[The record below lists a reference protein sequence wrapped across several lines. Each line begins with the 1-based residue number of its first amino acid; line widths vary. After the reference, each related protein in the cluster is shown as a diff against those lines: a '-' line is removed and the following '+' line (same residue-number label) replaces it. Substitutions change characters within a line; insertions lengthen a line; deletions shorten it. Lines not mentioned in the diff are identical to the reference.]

1 MGTPARAR
9 RGGGPRGSV
18 PLTPTGEDEP
28 GAGAGDALAP
38 GVAGALRE
46 AYRSEWARVVATLI
60 RVTGDWDVAE
70 EAASGAFERAA
81 TTWARDGVPRNA
93 GAWLTTAARNL
104 ALDRLRRRGV
114 EAEKVREWMA
124 MEEFSGRAD
133 GPRDPADVVADD
145 QPAWDDRLR
154 LVFTCA
160 HPALAMDARVA
171 LTLRT
176 VGGLDTGEIA
186 RAFHV
191 PEATMAQR
199 IVRAK
204 RRIRNTG
211 IPYRVPTADLLP
223 ERLGGVLAVLYLV
236 ANEGYLASHGDELQ
250 RLDLTAEAIRL
261 TRMVVALLPDA
272 DEARALLALVLLQ
285 HARSAA
291 RVDADGELVPLPEQD
306 RSTWDA
312 DELAVGLE
320 LLAHAGGPD
329 RADSPG
335 PYRLQAE
342 IQAVHARARTAD
354 DTDWPAIVDRYDALA
369 GFADS
374 PFVALNRAIARGM
387 AFGPEQ
393 GLDDLALLE
402 ASGRLDGYHLL
413 PAAQADLLRR
423 LGRTEAAAA
432 RYRDAIA
439 LARTAPERRFLE
451 RRLAELD

>member
-1 MGTPARAR
+1 MT
-9 RGGGPRGSV
+9 
-18 PLTPTGEDEP
+18 P
-28 GAGAGDALAP
+28 GAGGVAPLAP
-38 GVAGALRE
+38 EVEAALRE
-46 AYRSEWARVVATLI
+46 AYRTEWTRVVATLI

-81 TTWARDGVPRNA
+81 ITWPRDGVPRNA

-133 GPRDPADVVADD
+133 GPRDPADVVVAADEP
-145 QPAWDDRLR
+145 QWDDRLR

-160 HPALAMDARVA
+160 HPALPMEARVA

-186 RAFHV
+186 RAFLV

-204 RRIRNTG
+204 RKIRHAG

-223 ERLGGVLAVLYLV
+223 ERLGGVLAVLYLI
-236 ANEGYLASHGDELQ
+236 ANEGYLASHGDALQ
-250 RLDLTAEAIRL
+250 RLDLASEAIRL
-261 TRMVVALLPDA
+261 TRLVVALLPDA
-272 DEARALLALVLLQ
+272 DEARALLALLLLQ
-285 HARSAA
+285 HARSGA
-291 RVDADGELVPLPEQD
+291 RVDVGGELVPLPEQD
-306 RSTWDA
+306 RSAWDA
-312 DELAVGLE
+312 AEVAEGLALVG
-320 LLAHAGGPD
+320 ASTAGDSGAGPSP
-329 RADSPG
+329 ADPPG

-342 IQAVHARARTAD
+342 IQAVHARARTAA

-369 GFADS
+369 MLADS
-374 PFVALNRAIARGM
+374 PFVDLNRAIARGM
-387 AFGPEQ
+387 AFGPEV
-393 GLDDLALLE
+393 GLQDLALLE
-402 ASGRLDGYHLL
+402 ASGRLEGYHLL

-423 LGRTEAAAA
+423 LGRMDAAAA
-432 RYRDAIA
+432 RYREAIL
-439 LARTAPERRFLE
+439 LARTTPERRFLE
-451 RRLAELD
+451 RRLAEVTGD

>member
-1 MGTPARAR
+1 M
-9 RGGGPRGSV
+9 
-18 PLTPTGEDEP
+18 
-28 GAGAGDALAP
+28 
-38 GVAGALRE
+38 
-46 AYRSEWARVVATLI
+46 
-60 RVTGDWDVAE
+60 AE

-81 TTWARDGVPRNA
+81 TTWARDGVPRNP

-114 EAEKVREWMA
+114 EVEKVREWMA

-145 QPAWDDRLR
+145 EPAWDDRLR

-160 HPALAMDARVA
+160 HPALSMDARVA

-204 RRIRNTG
+204 RRIRHAG

-250 RLDLTAEAIRL
+250 RLDLASEAIRL

-272 DEARALLALVLLQ
+272 GEARALLALMLLQ

-291 RVDADGELVPLPEQD
+291 RVDGDGELVPLPEQD
-306 RSTWDA
+306 RSAWDA
-312 DELAVGLE
+312 AEVAEGLA
-320 LLAHAGGPD
+320 LLTPTGGA

-342 IQAVHARARTAD
+342 IQAVHARARTAEE
-354 DTDWPAIVDRYDALA
+354 TDWAAIVACYDALA

-387 AFGPEQ
+387 AFGPDV
-393 GLDDLALLE
+393 GLQDLALLE
-402 ASGRLDGYHLL
+402 ASGRLEGYHLL

-423 LGRTEAAAA
+423 LGRTDAAAA
-432 RYRDAIA
+432 RYREAIA
-439 LARTAPERRFLE
+439 LARTGPERRFLE
-451 RRLAELD
+451 RRLVELG